1 MAVIV
6 DFLVPGAT
14 PEQLYEVERLTYARG
29 VEAGRP
35 PYGGCM
41 FIAAT
46 ATPAGIRFVSA
57 WRSDADF
64 RAVLDEMLGPDLAT
78 VGLGATGIEISAVLS
93 MAIPGAH
100 VQGAPSTSPAT

>member
-14 PEQLYEVERLTYARG
+14 PEQMYTVEALTQARG
-29 VEAGRP
+29 EAAGRP
-35 PYGGCM
+35 PFDGCM

-46 ATPAGIRFVSA
+46 AVDSGFRFVSA
-57 WRSDADF
+57 WRSEAEF
-64 RAVLDEMLGPDLAT
+64 RAVLEDMLGPDLAR
-78 VGLGATGIEISAVLS
+78 VSLNATNIEVAPVVS

-100 VQGAPSTSPAT
+100 SS